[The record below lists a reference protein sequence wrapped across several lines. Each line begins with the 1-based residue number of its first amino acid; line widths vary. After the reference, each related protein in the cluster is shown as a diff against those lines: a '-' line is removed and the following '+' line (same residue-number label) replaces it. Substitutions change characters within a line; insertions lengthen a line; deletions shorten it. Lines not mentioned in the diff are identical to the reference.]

1 MTRGQNIVSN
11 LQSVYSANNS
21 AWLVQCRPDELAKRI
36 DDAVECAL
44 FEPEAK
50 IKELALLAMDAP
62 AYKVRMLTEQL
73 ENANRCADES
83 EAEVQELTEKLNR
96 LTGMLGVSYHVGTDS
111 EGCWRNDRAEAAEG
125 RLEEVCKQC
134 TEKQGEILALRSQ
147 VKEQESLVLD
157 YKKKRDDDCHNHKV
171 MAEQRDAAIAVAVKQ
186 RTMECAELC
195 LTTHA
200 FTVFEIRQCIKAA
213 ILALDSY
220 PFEKP
225 CKCWR
230 PDELGSKVWRHDL
243 PEPSNYV
250 LLPIYDNN
258 CRYCGARRKG

>member
-21 AWLVQCRPDELAKRI
+21 AWLVQCRPNELAKRI
-36 DDAVECAL
+36 DDAVDCAIQ
-44 FEPEAK
+44 EVKPPRC
-50 IKELALLAMDAP
+50 ELHKHVVTSLNTVCEICD
-62 AYKVRMLTEQL
+62 L
-73 ENANRCADES
+73 EKSVDKAVS
-83 EAEVQELTEKLNR
+83 ET
-96 LTGMLGVSYHVGTDS
+96 
-111 EGCWRNDRAEAAEG
+111 
-125 RLEEVCKQC
+125 KQ
-134 TEKQGEILALRSQ
+134 
-147 VKEQESLVLD
+147 
-157 YKKKRDDDCHNHKV
+157 
-171 MAEQRDAAIAVAVKQ
+171 
-186 RTMECAELC
+186 ECAELC

-200 FTVFEIRQCIKAA
+200 FTVFEIRQSIKDA
-213 ILALDSY
+213 ILAPPAPPY

-230 PDELGSKVWRHDL
+230 LDEPGSKVWRHDL